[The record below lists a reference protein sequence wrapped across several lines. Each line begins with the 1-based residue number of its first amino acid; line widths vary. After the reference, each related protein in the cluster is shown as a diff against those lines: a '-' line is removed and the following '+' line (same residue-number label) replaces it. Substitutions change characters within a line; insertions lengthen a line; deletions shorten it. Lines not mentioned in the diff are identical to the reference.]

1 MRRRARDAPA
11 AKIVENIE
19 QSFQSEALIPTPR
32 RRVRDSSVR
41 EVLFMCDFRNR
52 FVELILCYFDF

>member
-1 MRRRARDAPA
+1 MRRTRDTPA
-11 AKIVENIE
+11 AEAPNNVE

-41 EVLFMCDFRNR
+41 EMLFMCDFRNR
-52 FVELILCYFDF
+52 LVELILCYFDF